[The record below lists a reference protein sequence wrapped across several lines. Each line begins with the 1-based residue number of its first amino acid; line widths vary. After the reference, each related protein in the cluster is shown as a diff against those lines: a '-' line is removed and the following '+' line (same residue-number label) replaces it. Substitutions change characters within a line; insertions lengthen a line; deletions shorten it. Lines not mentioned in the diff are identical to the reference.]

1 MDNTGGIY
9 KNILPM
15 TKPKEDI
22 YMSMEIHEN
31 RNLYKSDYANQLK
44 AKPKEDKETEKTQ
57 NESKASDQ
65 SIAIQDEYIS
75 SAKSNAKPDGLYH
88 LGRDENGN
96 RKVYFNDP
104 KKAENKQSQTKPD
117 KAQDDPQPKAASAS
131 PEKTDEK
138 CTTNTDKVD
147 REIKKLK
154 NKQQQL
160 EQQIRMA
167 SGDEQKV
174 KKLQKELSQVEN
186 ELSQKDNDTY
196 RRQHASVS
204 E

>member
-1 MDNTGGIY
+1 
-9 KNILPM
+9 M

-117 KAQDDPQPKAASAS
+117 KAQDDPQPKATSAS

>member
-1 MDNTGGIY
+1 
-9 KNILPM
+9 M

-75 SAKSNAKPDGLYH
+75 NAKSNAKPDGLYH

-117 KAQDDPQPKAASAS
+117 KAQDDPQPKATSAS

>member
-1 MDNTGGIY
+1 
-9 KNILPM
+9 
-15 TKPKEDI
+15 
-22 YMSMEIHEN
+22 MSMEIHEN

-104 KKAENKQSQTKPD
+104 KKAENKQSQTKRD
-117 KAQDDPQPKAASAS
+117 KAQDDPQPKATSAS